1 MPQLMDARSFRS
13 PLLAKISRSIDL
25 QTMGTDPTRAYAS
38 RFDRLFETATGFR
51 PYEYQVRLACG
62 DHSARGSEDRMGI
75 SSACESMLI
84 DVPTGF
90 GKTSAVV
97 LAWLWNRIIQ
107 RRGDWPRRLVY
118 CLPMRT
124 LVEQTF
130 QNAHQWLDRLDLPNP
145 IGLHMLMGGEDAG
158 KWDINAV
165 GNAVLVGTQDMLLS
179 RALNRGYGMSQY
191 RWPMHFGLLNNDCL
205 WVMDEVQLMGP
216 GLWTSAQ
223 LDWMRQDRFKSL
235 KPCLTWWMSATID
248 SKFLETL
255 DRKNATWLPMP
266 RTICL
271 GKRDQTHKIFQARR
285 PCQRWPRGGA
295 QRAGENEQALAQAVI
310 DDHKESSLSLVVC
323 NTVSRAQKVY
333 RAIRDIYSG
342 TSDIVLLTSRF
353 RVKDRKGNQGKL
365 LDFEAKRKHAVTD
378 ESVSVKGVICVSTQV
393 IEAGVD
399 ISARRLW
406 SEIAPW
412 PSIIQ
417 RLGRLNRD
425 GHLDGDAKAYFWE
438 SENLTQSKF
447 VGPYEV
453 EALKLGRELI
463 SKLIA
468 ACQTEKTLTAMEAL
482 NKLSVQNTTKN
493 MVKEA
498 LTPSP
503 EPCPRA
509 IDVHGLFSTEP
520 DVFGGF
526 TDVSPFVRG
535 QDMNADV
542 TVFWRKWHSSAELRQ
557 LTGPAFV
564 RKEGCPVSVG
574 KLREFLGREDWGS
587 ARIWDDKREAWE
599 SVRAVDIRP
608 GMLVMLQQ
616 TDGGYSRELGWT
628 GNKTDQLE
636 LGDVLPPGVPHE
648 KFEDDC
654 FSESGVW
661 VTLADHLKDAER
673 EAAHIV
679 QTLNL
684 NNDIGSAIVHASS
697 EHDIG
702 KALPQWQDKLPKLP
716 PQEGG
721 VWAKMPC
728 QFAIIANDSATAREV
743 EKILREK
750 GVRHNKADPWRQEDT
765 SSRVRFTWHTAS
777 KVSSEILE
785 RIRTTPGIG
794 RAWNVPFRPG
804 FRHEA
809 ATALALWH
817 SYYRE
822 ASGHFSAL
830 SIYLSAA
837 HHGKVRT
844 VLTSRT
850 ATGEDVCG
858 IPKTT
863 TTLPWNSM
871 PLDFAC
877 AVDGASG
884 RFSDDGREFFL
895 EAPGW
900 TGLVADLLGAWEAE
914 IEEGINGAVPGG
926 EPRNLGPFVL
936 AYLEALV
943 RCADERASS
952 APSTKVGIGS

>member
-1 MPQLMDARSFRS
+1 
-13 PLLAKISRSIDL
+13 
-25 QTMGTDPTRAYAS
+25 MGTSPTRVS
-38 RFDRLFETATGFR
+38 MPDELNRFDRLFETATGFR
-51 PYEYQVRLACG
+51 PYEYQVQLACG
-62 DHSARGSEDRMGI
+62 DHGMRSADDRRSNGST
-75 SSACESMLI
+75 CESMLI

-97 LAWLWNRIIQ
+97 LAWLWNRVLK
-107 RRGDWPRRLVY
+107 RREDWPRRLVY

-130 QNAHQWLDRLDLPNP
+130 QNANQWFGRLNLSNQ

-158 KWDINAV
+158 KWDTNAE
-165 GNAVLVGTQDMLLS
+165 GNVVLVGTQDMLLS

-191 RWPMHFGLLNNDCL
+191 RWPMHFELLNNDCL

-235 KPCLTWWMSATID
+235 KPCLTWWMSATINLG
-248 SKFLETL
+248 FLKTL
-255 DRKNATWLPMP
+255 DRENAGLSTP

-271 GKRDQTHKIFQARR
+271 SGRDQKHRISQAHR
-285 PCQRWPRGGA
+285 PCQRWPRG
-295 QRAGENEQALAQAVI
+295 QQQKRAGKKQALAQAVVESHI
-310 DDHKESSLSLVVC
+310 ESSLSLVVC
-323 NTVSRAQKVY
+323 NTVSVAQK
-333 RAIRDIYSG
+333 IYSDIRNTYTG
-342 TSDIVLLTSRF
+342 NSDIILLTSRF
-353 RVKDRKGNQGKL
+353 REKDRKDNQDKL

-378 ESVSVKGVICVSTQV
+378 KSVSASGVICVSTQV
-393 IEAGVD
+393 VEAGID

-438 SENLTQSKF
+438 SENLQQNKF
-447 VGPYEV
+447 AGPYEI
-453 EALKLGRELI
+453 EALKLGRELV
-463 SKLIA
+463 SKLITV
-468 ACQTEKTLTAMEAL
+468 CQSENALSAMEAL
-482 NKLSVQNTTKN
+482 EKLGAQNTTKD
-493 MVKEA
+493 MVEKA

-535 QDMNADV
+535 QDVNADV
-542 TVFWRKWHSSAELRQ
+542 TVFWRKWRSSAELRQ

-564 RKEGCPVSVG
+564 RDEGCPVSVG
-574 KLREFLGREDWGS
+574 RLREFLGREGRRS

-608 GMLVMLQQ
+608 GMLVMLQRD
-616 TDGGYSRELGWT
+616 DGGYSRELGWT
-628 GNKTDQLE
+628 GNKADQ
-636 LGDVLPPGVPHE
+636 LGDVLPPGEPHE

-654 FSESGVW
+654 FSESGAW
-661 VTLADHLKDAER
+661 VTLADHLEDAER
-673 EAAHIV
+673 EATRIV
-679 QTLNL
+679 QALNL
-684 NNDIGSAIVHASS
+684 NNDIGSAIIHASS

-702 KALPQWQDKLPKLP
+702 KALPEWQDKLPKLP
-716 PQEGG
+716 PQEGN

-728 QFAIIANDSATAREV
+728 QFAIVANNSAIAREA
-743 EKILREK
+743 EKILQKE
-750 GVRHNKADPWRQEDT
+750 GVRHNKADPWQQADT
-765 SSRVRFTWHTAS
+765 SGRARFVWHTAS

-785 RIRTTPGIG
+785 RIRAMPGIG
-794 RAWNVPFRPG
+794 QAWNVPFRPG

-817 SYYRE
+817 SYYYRE
-822 ASGHFSAL
+822 MSRYFSAL

-858 IPKTT
+858 IPKTA
-863 TTLPWNSM
+863 TTLPWNDM

-884 RFSDDGREFFL
+884 RFSDDGQEFFL

-900 TGLVADLLGAWEAE
+900 TGLVADLLGAWEAGA
-914 IEEGINGAVPGG
+914 EEGINGAVRGG
-926 EPRNLGPFVL
+926 EPRNLGPFAL

-943 RCADERASS
+943 RCADERVSKT
-952 APSTKVGIGS
+952 PSTKMEIGR